1 MCLFLTLWAQLWQ
14 PRLLCSSTTPAISF
28 FSQYALF
35 CLKIE
40 CKRQLIFSSLDML
53 GDLPSISFTV
63 FLQMW
68 ISGLCT
74 EDLSQMTDCTSCEF
88 PTKKPLCWLAVSSE
102 MELWSSRPVL
112 LLLCW
117 NMSVC
122 LCNSCVLYHSQQAVI
137 FPNREIIALQAAKG
151 IQVCQAWMGWACPA
165 LWYSICSVFLAWLVC
180 VPAVAKLRPEEQTP
194 PGRGRTQGGRAGTR
208 CFILAFGEGCQCVV
222 PSSSQLKWL

>member
-1 MCLFLTLWAQLWQ
+1 MYRRSF
-14 PRLLCSSTTPAISF
+14 PDDRL
-28 FSQYALF
+28 
-35 CLKIE
+35 
-40 CKRQLIFSSLDML
+40 
-53 GDLPSISFTV
+53 
-63 FLQMW
+63 
-68 ISGLCT
+68 
-74 EDLSQMTDCTSCEF
+74 CTSCEF
-88 PTKKPLCWLAVSSE
+88 PTIKPLCWLAVSSE

-165 LWYSICSVFLAWLVC
+165 LWYSICSIFLAWLVC
-180 VPAVAKLRPEEQTP
+180 VPAVAKLCPEEQTP

-208 CFILAFGEGCQCVV
+208 CFTLAFGEGCQCVV
-222 PSSSQLKWL
+222 PSSQLKWL